1 MQSAFLAGLIAL
13 AQRETG
19 AQSITIPAGVVDRD
33 ELRRVVVALKCA
45 RDERRQ
51 AA

>member
-1 MQSAFLAGLIAL
+1 MQAAFLSGLL
-13 AQRETG
+13 DWVQRETG
-19 AQSITIPAGVVDRD
+19 AESITIPAGVVDRD